1 MNTTRAKA
9 SDYTRKQLGC
19 AAAVLVCLTLCS
31 IDAYAQPKLTP
42 RAYRL
47 ADAAYKSIADGNLP
61 RAESYAER
69 AWNVPP
75 GSEQLGL
82 LLLDVYVREGKT
94 PEADS
99 LAETLLERFP
109 ESPQV
114 LAQNGFLAQRQQR
127 SQMAF
132 RYLSAALEKGKWTT
146 EQQRTLRLAWVDSAL
161 TAQRPDEAEKALAPL
176 ADQTDAAVQ
185 LRLAQT
191 RLIEGDR
198 QSAVSAAQM
207 ALDHATTDA
216 DRTYAQAIIDQAHNA
231 ELQETQAAATAHLQA
246 AYDLLRERK
255 DSQALEEFQAGFDQG
270 AGTAGNYADA
280 AYAAK
285 RTFDNERSVKLFEQS
300 LDADDKEHAFD
311 AQRRF
316 GYKREVEELQRE
328 WGFQLSLP
336 YQTAAFG
343 PEGTVDVLQP
353 GFEAYWQPP
362 KIGYRDGRIL
372 QFFVRGYGTAYD
384 GAGNVTSAPTIQGSV
399 GVRYKPLPSQNLV
412 VTGERLFKIGSLSTN
427 DFLFRLGY
435 SSEDGTDLRVTEPSW
450 RSWQAYVEGA
460 YFVNAGRYI
469 IYTELRYGHTWRATP
484 ISEKLTVYPHVALAG
499 DHDNKATDQ
508 TALGIGPGVQFRFW
522 FRESKYRA
530 PASWA
535 DVTVQYR
542 FPLTSAA
549 RARGLVVRA
558 TLWF

>member
-1 MNTTRAKA
+1 MNTTRQTA
-9 SDYTRKQLGC
+9 SDFTRKPLGC

-69 AWNVPP
+69 AWKVQP

-94 PEADS
+94 PEADA
-99 LAETLLERFP
+99 LAEALLERFP

-132 RYLSAALEKGKWTT
+132 RYLSAALEKGKWTA
-146 EQQRTLRLAWVDSAL
+146 EQQRTLRLAWADSAL

-198 QSAVSAAQM
+198 QSAVSAAQT

-255 DSQALEEFQAGFDQG
+255 DSQALEEFQAGFDKG
-270 AGTAGNYADA
+270 AGNAGNYADA

-285 RTFDNERSVKLFEQS
+285 RTFDNDRSVKLFEQS

-311 AQRRF
+311 EQRRF

-384 GAGNVTSAPTIQGSV
+384 GAGNVTGAPTIQGSV

-427 DFLFRLGY
+427 DLLFRLGY

-450 RSWQAYVEGA
+450 RSWQAYIEGA

-469 IYTELRYGHTWRATP
+469 IYTELRYGHTWRVTP

-535 DVTVQYR
+535 DITVQYR

>member
-1 MNTTRAKA
+1 MNTAKQTQFNPA
-9 SDYTRKQLGC
+9 RFQFGR
-19 AAAVLVCLTLCS
+19 AAAVLVCLTFCGV
-31 IDAYAQPKLTP
+31 DAYAQPKLSP

-47 ADAAYKSIADGNLP
+47 ADAAYASIANGNLP

-69 AWNVPP
+69 AWKVQP

-94 PEADS
+94 PEADA
-99 LAETLLERFP
+99 LAEKLLQQFP
-109 ESPQV
+109 DSPQV

-132 RYLSAALEKGKWTT
+132 RYLSAALEKGTWTS
-146 EQQRTLRLAWVDSAL
+146 EQQRTLRLAWADSAL
-161 TAQRPDEAEKALAPL
+161 AAERPDEAEKALGPL
-176 ADQTDAAVQ
+176 TDESDVAVQ

-191 RLIEGDR
+191 RLIEGNR
-198 QSAVSAAQM
+198 QAAVSAAQA

-216 DRTYAQAIIDQAHNA
+216 DRSYAQAIIDQAHNA
-231 ELQETQAAATAHLQA
+231 EAEEAQANARAHLQA

-255 DSQALEEFQAGFDQG
+255 DSQALEEFQAGFDAG
-270 AGTAGNYADA
+270 AGNAGNYADA

-285 RTFDNERSVKLFEQS
+285 RTFDNDRSVKLFEQS
-300 LDADDKEHAFD
+300 LDADDKEHEFD
-311 AQRRF
+311 QQRRF
-316 GYKREVEELQRE
+316 GYKREVEQLERE

-384 GAGNVTSAPTIQGSV
+384 GSGNVTGAPTVQGSV
-399 GVRYKPLPSQNLV
+399 GARYKPLPSQNLV

-450 RSWQAYVEGA
+450 RSWQAYIEGA

-469 IYTELRYGHTWRATP
+469 IYTELRYGHTWRVSP
-484 ISEKLTVYPHVALAG
+484 VSEKLTVYPHIALAG

-508 TALGIGPGVQFRFW
+508 TAIGIGPGVQFRFW
-522 FRESKYRA
+522 FRESRYRA

-535 DVTVQYR
+535 DITVQYR
-542 FPLTSAA
+542 VPLTSAA

>member
-1 MNTTRAKA
+1 MNMKKHK
-9 SDYTRKQLGC
+9 SHDYARKPLCC
-19 AAAVLVCLTLCS
+19 AAALLVCLTFCS
-31 IDAYAQPKLTP
+31 VDTYAQPKLTP

-47 ADAAYKSIADGNLP
+47 ASAAYKSIADGNLP

-69 AWNVPP
+69 AWAAQPN
-75 GSEQLGL
+75 SEQLGL

-99 LAETLLERFP
+99 LGESLLQRFP

-132 RYLSAALEKGKWTT
+132 RYLSEALEKGTWTS
-146 EQQRTLRLAWVDSAL
+146 EQQRTLRLAWADSAL
-161 TAQRPDEAEKALAPL
+161 AAQRPDEAEKALAPL
-176 ADQTDAAVQ
+176 AAQSDVAVQ

-191 RLIEGDR
+191 RLIEGNR
-198 QSAVSAAQM
+198 ESAIAAAQV

-216 DRTYAQAIIDQAHNA
+216 DRTYAQSIIDQAHNA
-231 ELQETQAAATAHLQA
+231 DVEESAAAARAHLQA

-270 AGTAGNYADA
+270 AGQAGNYADA

-311 AQRRF
+311 PQRRF
-316 GYKREVEELQRE
+316 GYKREVEQLERE
-328 WGFQLSLP
+328 WGFELSLP

-362 KIGYRDGRIL
+362 KFGYRDGRIL

-384 GAGNVTSAPTIQGSV
+384 GSGNITGAPTVQGSV
-399 GVRYKPLPSQNLV
+399 GVRYKPLPAQNLV
-412 VTGERLFKIGSLSTN
+412 VTGERLFKIGNLSTN

-469 IYTELRYGHTWRATP
+469 IYTELRYGHTWRVTP
-484 ISEKLTVYPHVALAG
+484 VSEKLTVYPHIALAG

-508 TALGIGPGVQFRFW
+508 TAIGIGPGVQFRFW
-522 FRESKYRA
+522 FRETQYRA

-535 DVTVQYR
+535 DITVQYR

>member
-1 MNTTRAKA
+1 MNTARRTQFTPARFP
-9 SDYTRKQLGC
+9 LGR
-19 AAAVLVCLTLCS
+19 AAAVLVCLTFCGV
-31 IDAYAQPKLTP
+31 DAYAQPKLSP

-47 ADAAYKSIADGNLP
+47 ADAAYASIANGNLP

-69 AWNVPP
+69 AWKVQP

-94 PEADS
+94 PEADA
-99 LAETLLERFP
+99 LAEKLLQQFP
-109 ESPQV
+109 DSPQV

-132 RYLSAALEKGKWTT
+132 RYLSAALEKGTWTS
-146 EQQRTLRLAWVDSAL
+146 EQQRTLRLAWADSAL
-161 TAQRPDEAEKALAPL
+161 AAERPDEAEKALGPL
-176 ADQTDAAVQ
+176 TDESDVGVQ

-191 RLIEGDR
+191 RLIEGKR
-198 QSAVSAAQM
+198 QAAVSAAQA
-207 ALDHATTDA
+207 ALDHATTDV
-216 DRTYAQAIIDQAHNA
+216 DRKYAQAIIDQAHNA
-231 ELQETQAAATAHLQA
+231 EAEEAQANARAHLQA

-255 DSQALEEFQAGFDQG
+255 DSQALEEFQAGFDAG
-270 AGTAGNYADA
+270 AGNAGNYADA

-285 RTFDNERSVKLFEQS
+285 RTFDNDRSVKLFEQS
-300 LDADDKEHAFD
+300 LDADDKEHEFD
-311 AQRRF
+311 QQRRF
-316 GYKREVEELQRE
+316 GYKREVEQLERE

-384 GAGNVTSAPTIQGSV
+384 GSGNVTGAPTVQGSV
-399 GVRYKPLPSQNLV
+399 GARYKPLPSQNLV

-450 RSWQAYVEGA
+450 RSWQAYIEGA

-469 IYTELRYGHTWRATP
+469 IYTELRYGHTWRVSP
-484 ISEKLTVYPHVALAG
+484 ISEKLTVYPHIALAG

-508 TALGIGPGVQFRFW
+508 TAIGIGPGVQFRFW

-535 DVTVQYR
+535 DITVQYR
-542 FPLTSAA
+542 VPLTSAA